1 MFDNFLSQLRANP
14 RLRWGIALIVGI
26 FWLYGVLVLRE
37 QVQEQTQQ
45 YRSASLALARL
56 QAQRAQA
63 DWPARLAPAKV
74 MAVQLESKLW
84 QAPTAGL
91 AQAAF
96 QDWINLNIV
105 KAGVANPQIS
115 VTLVEDAVSSSA
127 SGSTSNNAASSNP
140 DNAIAPTPSDL
151 WKIKAKINIDLGL
164 MSVSDLIN
172 KIESDDK
179 QIVVST
185 FSTRKEPLPRAELE
199 LLAYF
204 QKPGTTAASKTN
216 VNTIPG
222 GASGASGA
230 SASGAP
236 VVANLPALPPLSP
249 PPSALPQPNAPKPPA
264 PF

>member
-56 QAQRAQA
+56 QAQRAQT

-105 KAGVANPQIS
+105 KAGVANPQVS
-115 VTLVEDAVSSSA
+115 VTLVEDAVTNSA

-151 WKIKAKINIDLGL
+151 WTIKAKINIDLGL
-164 MSVSDLIN
+164 MSVNELIN

-179 QIVVST
+179 QIVIST
-185 FSTRKEPLPRAELE
+185 FNTRKEPLPRAELE

-204 QKPGTTAASKTN
+204 QKPGTTAASKAN
-216 VNTIPG
+216 VNTTPG
-222 GASGASGA
+222 GASNS

-249 PPSALPQPNAPKPPA
+249 PPSALPQPPAPKPPA

>member
-1 MFDNFLSQLRANP
+1 MFDNLLSQLRANP

-115 VTLVEDAVSSSA
+115 VTLVEDAVPSSA

-164 MSVSDLIN
+164 MSVNDLIN

-179 QIVVST
+179 KIVVST
-185 FSTRKEPLPRAELE
+185 FSTRTEPLPRAELE

-204 QKPGTTAASKTN
+204 QKPGTTAASKAN
-216 VNTIPG
+216 VNTKP
-222 GASGASGA
+222 SGS

-236 VVANLPALPPLSP
+236 VVANLPALPPLP
-249 PPSALPQPNAPKPPA
+249 PPSALPQPPAPKPPA